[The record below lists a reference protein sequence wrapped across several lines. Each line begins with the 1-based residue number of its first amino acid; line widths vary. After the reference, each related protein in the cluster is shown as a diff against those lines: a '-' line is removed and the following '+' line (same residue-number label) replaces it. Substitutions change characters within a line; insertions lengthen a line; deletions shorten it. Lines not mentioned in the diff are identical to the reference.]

1 MPRYTPLV
9 VLACLVG
16 CAPVHVP
23 GALHLP
29 LVHQRGEAEIGG
41 SIGTQGI
48 QANAAYA
55 VGDGVAL
62 RGQLQTTGTSYAG
75 GGLGVSVIGL
85 PLPQLR
91 LSANAD
97 LGLAAVD
104 VTSEL
109 KSARSTTTWHYSGT
123 LLRPQLQFDV
133 AYLAQVGV
141 AFGAAVRLPY
151 VVFMHDQQSDT
162 AGDTARWLLAEPFLF
177 VRFGQ
182 EELFLDVQAGLSLPI
197 VEGQG
202 EIGVTLPIIM
212 AISAGMKI

>member
-75 GGLGVSVIGL
+75 GSLGVSVIGL

-109 KSARSTTTWHYSGT
+109 KSSRSTTTWHYSGT

-133 AYLAQVGV
+133 AYLAQAGV

-151 VVFMHDQQSDT
+151 IVFLHDRGSDT
-162 AGDTARWLLAEPFLF
+162 PDEVARWLLAEPFLF

-182 EELFLDVQAGLSLPI
+182 ERLYLDVQAGLTVPMT
-197 VEGQG
+197 EGEG
-202 EIGVTLPIIM
+202 EIGVSLPIIM
-212 AISAGMKI
+212 AISVGTKL